1 MILLFVFL
9 IIIFVLFILSLYS
22 VMFVSGRESRR
33 EEQFGED
40 MEENDRKNK
49 F

>member
-22 VMFVSGRESRR
+22 VMFVAGRESRR
-33 EEQFGED
+33 EERFGEG